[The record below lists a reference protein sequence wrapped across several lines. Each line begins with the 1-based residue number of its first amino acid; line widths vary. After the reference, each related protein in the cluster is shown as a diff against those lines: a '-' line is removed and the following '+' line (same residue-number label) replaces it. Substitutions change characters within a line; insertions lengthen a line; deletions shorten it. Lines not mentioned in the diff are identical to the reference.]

1 VSGTNNRYHA
11 VVFDMDGVLVDTEP
25 AFYDGVNIILQE
37 EGRYI
42 EWERYK
48 RLLGTSVEETWREI
62 ISMLNMRGDLYD
74 YMRRYGDVLLDC
86 LAQERDPL
94 PGTEQLLD
102 TLQGRG
108 VPYGLATS
116 SWGRWKDIILNSAG
130 LQERFRVV
138 VTGDTVKR
146 EKPAPDIY
154 LRAAELLGLAP
165 ERCVAVEDT
174 PPGIAA
180 AKAAGMFAVQVRA
193 SSTAFPPIEQADLV
207 IDSLEYFPV
216 AMIDAAG

>member
-1 VSGTNNRYHA
+1 MSRANSRYHA

-25 AFYDGVNIILQE
+25 AFYDAANIILQE

-48 RLLGTSVEETWREI
+48 PLLGTSVEETWREI

-74 YMRRYGDVLLDC
+74 YMRRYSDVLPDC

-102 TLQGRG
+102 TLEGRS
-108 VPYGLATS
+108 VPCGLATS
-116 SWGRWKDIILNSAG
+116 SWGRWKDIVLSSAG

-138 VTGDTVKR
+138 VTGDTVKH

-154 LRAAELLGLAP
+154 LRAAKLLGVAP